1 VKPERWQQV
10 KSAMTNALQ
19 APSQDRARVLDE
31 QCGDDVSLR
40 AEVEALLA
48 EVRREDADS
57 GSANDSIRD
66 AVLAEARALSTSRA
80 STDVET
86 LRATLQQN
94 LGESYDI
101 LSTLGV
107 GGMGAVFLAR
117 ERALDRYVAI
127 KTLRAE
133 AAMTAASRE
142 RFRREARIAAGLS
155 HPGILPLYTFGETGG
170 TWYLVMGYVRGQSL
184 AQRLQAEGRLAPEE
198 AWRIL
203 RALTDALDHAHRR
216 QIIHRDIKPANI
228 LIDADNAQPILADF
242 GISKVVGE
250 TDLLTRTGD
259 VLGTPNFMSPEQL
272 TNAREC
278 DAQSDLYALGA
289 VGYAMVSGRVP
300 LTDIAGGDKL
310 ARRPLSLVVPLE
322 RLCPTV
328 APDFVAVIMR
338 CLAKRP
344 EDRWESAAAMR
355 DALDR
360 VDQSVD
366 APLPVAVR
374 ELAGFGAYA
383 VVWFLFWMASLFWVD
398 SIPKR
403 AIVVLL
409 SLLVPFALTMHVMR
423 VSSPSQRRS
432 QLWEVAFWPP
442 LWWGVWWPSFLR
454 RPDDVWKRLPWPAQ
468 IIRTVMTV
476 FVVSLTALTL
486 DPDALVLATVEHA
499 RGWVIGVALT
509 LLLPLFAV
517 GAIFLWAQRLRL
529 SRIDT
534 LHFLLG
540 PTAPS
545 AFWKRRDIVRL
556 LRLSSPGVRPPEPD
570 VPADFVRAI
579 EELQRTTA
587 NDSARATHPPLD
599 MARRLLKA
607 IVDIDREIH
616 ALDRDAPPA
625 ELTRLNARLAMLREE
640 HSSTTRSEQHNAL
653 VAIVESEIALLRDIQ
668 QRKVLAQNESAALF
682 DLIRALYTTCSDGL
696 YSETG
701 ARVRDLL
708 DKGNA
713 LLARS

>member
-1 VKPERWQQV
+1 MKPERWQQV

-31 QCGDDVSLR
+31 QCGDDMLLR
-40 AEVEALLA
+40 AEVESLLA

-94 LGESYDI
+94 LGDSYDI

-133 AAMTAASRE
+133 QAVTQASRE

-170 TWYLVMGYVRGQSL
+170 MWYLVMGYVRGQSL
-184 AQRLQAEGRLAPEE
+184 AQRLHAEGRLAPEE

-228 LIDADNAQPILADF
+228 LIDTENAQPILADF

-259 VLGTPNFMSPEQL
+259 VLGTPSFMSPEQL
-272 TNAREC
+272 TNARAC
-278 DAQSDLYALGA
+278 DVQSDLYALGA

-300 LTDIAGGDKL
+300 LANIGNGDKFG
-310 ARRPLSLVVPLE
+310 RRSLSSVVPLE

-328 APDFVAVIMR
+328 APDFVSVVMR
-338 CLAKRP
+338 CLATRP
-344 EDRWESAAAMR
+344 EDRWASAAAMR

-360 VDQSVD
+360 ADQTVD
-366 APLPVAVR
+366 APFPVAVR

-383 VVWFLFWMASLFWVD
+383 VLWFLFWIASLFWVA
-398 SIPKR
+398 SIPQR

-409 SLLVPFALTMHVMR
+409 SLLVPFALAMHVAR
-423 VSSPSQRRS
+423 VSSPSQRRL
-432 QLWEVAFWPP
+432 QLWHVAFWPP

-454 RPDDVWKRLPWPAQ
+454 RPDDVWKRLPWPAK
-468 IIRTVMTV
+468 IIRTVMTI
-476 FVVSLTALTL
+476 FVVSLPVLAFDRDGLA
-486 DPDALVLATVEHA
+486 PDGGISWILAAGLVLALTPL
-499 RGWVIGVALT
+499 AL
-509 LLLPLFAV
+509 
-517 GAIFLWAQRLRL
+517 GATFLWSARLRL

-545 AFWKRRDIVRL
+545 AFWKRRDIARL
-556 LRLSSPGVRPPEPD
+556 LRLTSPGVRPPQPD

-579 EELQRTTA
+579 EDLQHSTA
-587 NDSARATHPPLD
+587 SGSAQAMDRPVDL
-599 MARRLLKA
+599 ARRLLKA
-607 IVDIDREIH
+607 IADIDREIV

-625 ELTRLNARLAMLREE
+625 ELTRLNARLVMLREAT
-640 HSSTTRSEQHNAL
+640 HTTNSDQHHAL

-682 DLIRALYTTCSDGL
+682 DVLKALYSTCSDGL
-696 YSETG
+696 HTNTG
-701 ARVRDLL
+701 ARVHDLL
-708 DKGNA
+708 ERGNA
-713 LLARS
+713 LLNGLL